1 MPKGTILFSSRA
13 PIGYVAIAANEIATN
28 RGFKSF
34 AFPSDIFP
42 DYAYYFLRNIR
53 HIAEE
58 MGTGTTFKE
67 ISGSSAKNITICS
80 CTVCRTKKSSLK
92 NSIRCWHR

>member
-28 RGFKSF
+28 QGFKSF

-53 HIAEE
+53 HIAEVP
-58 MGTGTTFKE
+58 
-67 ISGSSAKNITICS
+67 SSRLCIAP
-80 CTVCRTKKSSLK
+80 LG
-92 NSIRCWHR
+92 